1 MGTLLTA
8 TAVVSI
14 LNTAQ
19 RYATIMGLSQV
30 DEADLE
36 IVRNF
41 TSKLGSEFK
50 AIFDALWT
58 HGDESRIEII
68 AESNIKNTETKILN
82 LR

>member
-1 MGTLLTA
+1 
-8 TAVVSI
+8 
-14 LNTAQ
+14 
-19 RYATIMGLSQV
+19 MGLSQV